1 LPNKE
6 NKQLS
11 TYLDKMTQLILK
23 GRQRFRQ
30 LSGQDLTTIILP
42 LTNDQIEKAIQENIN
57 W

>member
-1 LPNKE
+1 
-6 NKQLS
+6 
-11 TYLDKMTQLILK
+11 MAQLIFK

-30 LSGQDLTTIILP
+30 LSGQDLTTIKLP